1 VTADHPET
9 IFRQIMDN
17 AEVRSRM
24 GSEFIRAQAGRW
36 RGPLF
41 FLALAFVAV
50 AGSTAQAQS
59 YPNRPIRVVVPFS
72 PGGAV
77 DGPMRLIAQELSK
90 RLGQGVIVENKPG
103 AGATIGSEIVAKA
116 APDGYT
122 LLLASQTNA
131 ISATLYPQLSFDPVK
146 DFAPVSLIGREPGVL
161 VVHPSLPVTTLRD
174 FIAYV
179 KARPGQIDY
188 ASSGNGSGQHLFA
201 ALLAS
206 MTGMKMNHIPYRG
219 SGQATTDLIGGQVQ
233 MSMPGMAGM
242 LGHIRSGKLRA
253 LAVTGARRAPQLPDV
268 PTVAEAGVP
277 GYEAYVWLG
286 LLAPKATPTTV
297 IDKLH
302 REILEVL
309 AGDEVKRYMANA
321 SIEVVGSTPAEFGAF
336 FHAEKDRWAKIVRET
351 GAKVD

>member
-1 VTADHPET
+1 MRTRKEIDFLPAHA
-9 IFRQIMDN
+9 RQWLQ
-17 AEVRSRM
+17 R
-24 GSEFIRAQAGRW
+24 
-36 RGPLF
+36 LF
-41 FLALAFVAV
+41 FLAIATALAA
-50 AGSTAQAQS
+50 TAASAHAQT
-59 YPNRPIRVVVPFS
+59 YPSRSIRVIVPFS

-90 RLGQGVIVENKPG
+90 RFGQGVIVENKPG

-116 APDGYT
+116 PPDGYT

-131 ISATLYPQLSFDPVK
+131 ISATLYPQLSFDPVE

-161 VVHPSLPVTTLRD
+161 VVHPSLPVTTLQD

-179 KARPGQIDY
+179 KARPGQVDY

-253 LAVTGARRAPQLPDV
+253 LAVTGAQRAPQLPDV

-286 LLAPKATPTTV
+286 LLAPKATPSTV
-297 IDKLH
+297 IDTLH
-302 REILEVL
+302 RELLLVL
-309 AGDEVKRYMANA
+309 ASEEVKRYMANA
-321 SIEVVGSTPAEFGAF
+321 SIDVVGSSPAEFGAF
-336 FHAEKDRWAKIVRET
+336 FRAEKDRWAKIVRET